1 MTDACTCIWNVHLLS
16 IKEGGW
22 FKAIPSIM
30 LFIDLNAN
38 DTDVHNKKKDTLHR
52 FWNRILNSFSI
63 DVNGVLFAVFSIK
76 YLLLSIQKTTV
87 KIRPGL

>member
-1 MTDACTCIWNVHLLS
+1 
-16 IKEGGW
+16 
-22 FKAIPSIM
+22 M

-63 DVNGVLFAVFSIK
+63 DENGVLCLPFFQLNIYYSVFKRQLSK
-76 YLLLSIQKTTV
+76 YDQVYRRILLV
-87 KIRPGL
+87 YGCGGFVV